1 MQVRCRS
8 HMTSALRAEGIG
20 LKADDTTDRLHE
32 WDSDKGEGSKN
43 PKFFTDAICERTP
56 KGREARKRHLPSQAK
71 NDRASCK
78 SGREA
83 RRERVR
89 QRGSSSEVAA
99 RSRFGSYSLAQGHFS
114 MRLPPPLLLLFLLLR
129 KRILSASLTGR

>member
-43 PKFFTDAICERTP
+43 PKFLRTLYVNGPLKEERPENGTFLP
-56 KGREARKRHLPSQAK
+56 KQKTTEQAAKASEKRDGR
-71 NDRASCK
+71 
-78 SGREA
+78 G
-83 RRERVR
+83 
-89 QRGSSSEVAA
+89 
-99 RSRFGSYSLAQGHFS
+99 
-114 MRLPPPLLLLFLLLR
+114 
-129 KRILSASLTGR
+129 